1 MSSGTPSLSWMQTF
15 RSYLD
20 KRLLWVFMLGC
31 SSGFPLVLIGSNMS
45 GWLKDA
51 GLTRAAIGYFGS
63 VLAVYAINFLW
74 APLIDRVK
82 LPFLHSHLGQRRS
95 WIFLPQLLMLF
106 MTIGMAW
113 FGPSVSFHKSAEQDQ
128 DPTLTITSRKSN
140 WGNESPTVYWKSGI
154 DNNNERVVWQTQN
167 YSHLSF
173 SFHSS
178 DFNEAIV
185 TLINEAKLNDVDIQP
200 IIVRAKLDNPTDN
213 KWQQVL
219 IPLPEGTQQLTE
231 LRLGFE
237 GLGNITLSQ
246 FALKNSDQS
255 LYKSFP
261 IKNEHEDE
269 EKADGFWAVKSS
281 SGGWLNYT
289 TILTLSII
297 AFGVAFASSTQDIA
311 IDAFRIDTF
320 PKSEASKL
328 PQASAMAVM
337 GWWTGYSLPG
347 YLAFI
352 NADTIGWNGVYYGMA
367 GVVIILMLFTLFVG
381 EPTTQREALQK
392 EAQQRHNKAVGSKVV
407 AWLSVTVLEPFYD
420 FFKRNGVQVAITLL
434 LFVFL
439 FKIGEAFL
447 GRMSIPFYKEIGFS
461 NEQIGH
467 YSKLIG
473 WGATIFFT
481 LLGSVFNVKF
491 GIVRGLMIGGVAMA
505 ASNLMFAWI
514 AQVGPNE
521 NLFLATIIVD
531 NFTTAFST
539 VAFVSFLTLL
549 TGQAFSA
556 TQYALL
562 ASLGN
567 FGRTT
572 LASFSGELVDFLNDW
587 STFFILT
594 SLMVIPSLIM
604 LYSLRHFFT
613 DLLEKAKQNHE

>member
-31 SSGFPLVLIGSNMS
+31 SSGFPWVLIGSNMS

-63 VLAVYAINFLW
+63 VFAVYAINFLW
-74 APLIDRVK
+74 APLVDRVK
-82 LPFLHSHLGQRRS
+82 LPLLHAILGQRRS
-95 WIFLPQLLMLF
+95 WIFFCQ
-106 MTIGMAW
+106 TI
-113 FGPSVSFHKSAEQDQ
+113 
-128 DPTLTITSRKSN
+128 
-140 WGNESPTVYWKSGI
+140 
-154 DNNNERVVWQTQN
+154 
-167 YSHLSF
+167 
-173 SFHSS
+173 
-178 DFNEAIV
+178 
-185 TLINEAKLNDVDIQP
+185 
-200 IIVRAKLDNPTDN
+200 
-213 KWQQVL
+213 VL
-219 IPLPEGTQQLTE
+219 IGTLFIAGVNPAENLAFTSM
-231 LRLGFE
+231 L
-237 GLGNITLSQ
+237 
-246 FALKNSDQS
+246 AL
-255 LYKSFP
+255 
-261 IKNEHEDE
+261 
-269 EKADGFWAVKSS
+269 A
-281 SGGWLNYT
+281 
-289 TILTLSII
+289 I
-297 AFGVAFASSTQDIA
+297 AIASATQDIA

-328 PQASAMAVM
+328 PQASAMAVI

-352 NADTIGWNGVYYGMA
+352 NADSIGWNGVYYGMA
-367 GVVIILMLFTLFVG
+367 GVVVVLMLFTLFVG
-381 EPTTQREALQK
+381 EPNTQREALQ
-392 EAQQRHNKAVGSKVV
+392 EQAQQRHNKVVGSKLV
-407 AWLSVTVLEPFYD
+407 AWFSVTVIEPFYD

-447 GRMSIPFYKEIGFS
+447 GRMSITFYKEIGFS

-481 LLGSVFNVKF
+481 LVGSVFNVKF

-505 ASNLMFAWI
+505 TSNLMFAWI
-514 AQVGPNE
+514 AQTGPSE
-521 NLFLATIIVD
+521 TLFLATIIVD

-613 DLLEKAKQNHE
+613 DLLEKAKHNHE

>member
-31 SSGFPLVLIGSNMS
+31 SSGFPWVLIGSNMS

-63 VLAVYAINFLW
+63 VFAVYAINFLW
-74 APLIDRVK
+74 APLVDRVK
-82 LPFLHSHLGQRRS
+82 LPVLHAILGQRRS
-95 WIFLPQLLMLF
+95 WIFFCQS
-106 MTIGMAW
+106 I
-113 FGPSVSFHKSAEQDQ
+113 
-128 DPTLTITSRKSN
+128 
-140 WGNESPTVYWKSGI
+140 
-154 DNNNERVVWQTQN
+154 
-167 YSHLSF
+167 
-173 SFHSS
+173 
-178 DFNEAIV
+178 
-185 TLINEAKLNDVDIQP
+185 
-200 IIVRAKLDNPTDN
+200 
-213 KWQQVL
+213 VL
-219 IPLPEGTQQLTE
+219 IGTLFIAGVNPAENLAFTSM
-231 LRLGFE
+231 L
-237 GLGNITLSQ
+237 
-246 FALKNSDQS
+246 AL
-255 LYKSFP
+255 
-261 IKNEHEDE
+261 
-269 EKADGFWAVKSS
+269 A
-281 SGGWLNYT
+281 
-289 TILTLSII
+289 I
-297 AFGVAFASSTQDIA
+297 AIASATQDIA

-328 PQASAMAVM
+328 PQASAMAVI

-352 NADTIGWNGVYYGMA
+352 NADSIGWNGVYYGMA
-367 GVVIILMLFTLFVG
+367 GVVVVLMLFTLFVG
-381 EPTTQREALQK
+381 EPNTQREALQ
-392 EAQQRHNKAVGSKVV
+392 EQAQQRHNKVVGSKVV
-407 AWLSVTVLEPFYD
+407 AWFSVTVLEPFYD

-447 GRMSIPFYKEIGFS
+447 GRMSITFYKEIGFS

-481 LLGSVFNVKF
+481 LVGSVFNVKF

-514 AQVGPNE
+514 AHTGPSE
-521 NLFLATIIVD
+521 TLFLATIIVD

-572 LASFSGELVDFLNDW
+572 LASFSGELVDYLNDW

-594 SLMVIPSLIM
+594 ALMVIPSLIM

-613 DLLEKAKQNHE
+613 DLLEKAKNNQE

>member
-31 SSGFPLVLIGSNMS
+31 SSGFPWVLIGSNMS

-63 VLAVYAINFLW
+63 VFAVYAINFLW
-74 APLIDRVK
+74 APLVDRVK
-82 LPFLHSHLGQRRS
+82 LPVLHAILGQRRS
-95 WIFLPQLLMLF
+95 WIFFCQ
-106 MTIGMAW
+106 TI
-113 FGPSVSFHKSAEQDQ
+113 
-128 DPTLTITSRKSN
+128 
-140 WGNESPTVYWKSGI
+140 
-154 DNNNERVVWQTQN
+154 
-167 YSHLSF
+167 
-173 SFHSS
+173 
-178 DFNEAIV
+178 
-185 TLINEAKLNDVDIQP
+185 
-200 IIVRAKLDNPTDN
+200 
-213 KWQQVL
+213 VL
-219 IPLPEGTQQLTE
+219 IGTLFIAGVNPAENLAFTSM
-231 LRLGFE
+231 L
-237 GLGNITLSQ
+237 
-246 FALKNSDQS
+246 AL
-255 LYKSFP
+255 
-261 IKNEHEDE
+261 
-269 EKADGFWAVKSS
+269 A
-281 SGGWLNYT
+281 
-289 TILTLSII
+289 I
-297 AFGVAFASSTQDIA
+297 AIASATQDIA

-352 NADTIGWNGVYYGMA
+352 NADSIGWNGVYYGMA
-367 GVVIILMLFTLFVG
+367 GVVVVLMLFTLFVG
-381 EPTTQREALQK
+381 EPNTQREALQ
-392 EAQQRHNKAVGSKVV
+392 EQAQQRHNKVVGSKLV
-407 AWLSVTVLEPFYD
+407 AWFSVTVIEPFYD

-447 GRMSIPFYKEIGFS
+447 GRMSITFYKEIGFS

-481 LLGSVFNVKF
+481 LVGSVFNVKF

-514 AQVGPNE
+514 AHTGPSE
-521 NLFLATIIVD
+521 TLFLATIIVD

-572 LASFSGELVDFLNDW
+572 LASFSGELVDYLNDW

-594 SLMVIPSLIM
+594 ALMVIPSLIM

-613 DLLEKAKQNHE
+613 DLLEKAKTNQE

>member
-31 SSGFPLVLIGSNMS
+31 SSGFPWVLIGSNMS

-63 VLAVYAINFLW
+63 VFAVYAINFLW
-74 APLIDRVK
+74 APLVDRVK
-82 LPFLHSHLGQRRS
+82 LPVLHAILGQRRS
-95 WIFLPQLLMLF
+95 WIFFCQ
-106 MTIGMAW
+106 TI
-113 FGPSVSFHKSAEQDQ
+113 
-128 DPTLTITSRKSN
+128 
-140 WGNESPTVYWKSGI
+140 
-154 DNNNERVVWQTQN
+154 
-167 YSHLSF
+167 
-173 SFHSS
+173 
-178 DFNEAIV
+178 
-185 TLINEAKLNDVDIQP
+185 
-200 IIVRAKLDNPTDN
+200 
-213 KWQQVL
+213 VL
-219 IPLPEGTQQLTE
+219 IGTLFIAGVNPAENLAFTSM
-231 LRLGFE
+231 L
-237 GLGNITLSQ
+237 
-246 FALKNSDQS
+246 AL
-255 LYKSFP
+255 
-261 IKNEHEDE
+261 
-269 EKADGFWAVKSS
+269 A
-281 SGGWLNYT
+281 
-289 TILTLSII
+289 I
-297 AFGVAFASSTQDIA
+297 AIASATQDIA

-328 PQASAMAVM
+328 PQASAMAVI

-352 NADTIGWNGVYYGMA
+352 NADSIGWNGVYYGMA
-367 GVVIILMLFTLFVG
+367 GVVVVLMLFTLFVG
-381 EPTTQREALQK
+381 EPNTQREALQ
-392 EAQQRHNKAVGSKVV
+392 EQAQQRHNKVVGSKIV
-407 AWLSVTVLEPFYD
+407 AWFSVTVLEPFYD

-447 GRMSIPFYKEIGFS
+447 GRMSITFYKEIGFS

-481 LLGSVFNVKF
+481 LVGSVFNVKF

-514 AQVGPNE
+514 AQAGPSE
-521 NLFLATIIVD
+521 TLFLATIIVD

-572 LASFSGELVDFLNDW
+572 LASFSGELVDYLNDW

-594 SLMVIPSLIM
+594 ALMVIPSLIM

-613 DLLEKAKQNHE
+613 DLLEKAKNNQE

>member
-1 MSSGTPSLSWMQTF
+1 MSSGSSSLSWMQTF

-31 SSGFPLVLIGSNMS
+31 SSGFPWVLIGSNMS

-63 VLAVYAINFLW
+63 VFAVYAINFLW
-74 APLIDRVK
+74 APLVDRVK
-82 LPFLHSHLGQRRS
+82 LPVLHAILGQRRS
-95 WIFLPQLLMLF
+95 WIFFCQ
-106 MTIGMAW
+106 TI
-113 FGPSVSFHKSAEQDQ
+113 
-128 DPTLTITSRKSN
+128 
-140 WGNESPTVYWKSGI
+140 
-154 DNNNERVVWQTQN
+154 
-167 YSHLSF
+167 
-173 SFHSS
+173 
-178 DFNEAIV
+178 
-185 TLINEAKLNDVDIQP
+185 
-200 IIVRAKLDNPTDN
+200 
-213 KWQQVL
+213 VL
-219 IPLPEGTQQLTE
+219 IATLFIAGVNPANDLMFTSMLA
-231 LRLGFE
+231 LG
-237 GLGNITLSQ
+237 
-246 FALKNSDQS
+246 
-255 LYKSFP
+255 
-261 IKNEHEDE
+261 
-269 EKADGFWAVKSS
+269 
-281 SGGWLNYT
+281 
-289 TILTLSII
+289 I
-297 AFGVAFASSTQDIA
+297 AIASATQDIA

-328 PQASAMAVM
+328 PQASAMAVV

-352 NADTIGWNGVYYGMA
+352 NADAIGWNGVYYGMA
-367 GVVIILMLFTLFVG
+367 GVVVVLMLFTLLVG
-381 EPTTQREALQK
+381 EPKTERERLQ
-392 EAQQRHNKAVGSKVV
+392 EQAQQRHNKVVDSKIV
-407 AWLSVTVLEPFYD
+407 AWFTVTVIEPFYD

-447 GRMSIPFYKEIGFS
+447 GRMSITFYKEIGFS

-491 GIVRGLMIGGVAMA
+491 GIVRGLMIGGIAMA
-505 ASNLMFAWI
+505 GSNLMFAWI
-514 AQVGPNE
+514 AKAGPSE
-521 NLFLATIIVD
+521 TLFLATIIVD

-572 LASFSGELVDFLNDW
+572 LASFSGELVDYLNDW
-587 STFFILT
+587 SLFFIIT
-594 SLMVIPSLIM
+594 ALMVIPSLLM
-604 LYSLRHFFT
+604 LYSLRHFFAR
-613 DLLEKAKQNHE
+613 LLEEASQQK

>member
-31 SSGFPLVLIGSNMS
+31 SSGFPWVLIGSNMS

-63 VLAVYAINFLW
+63 VFAVYAINFLW
-74 APLIDRVK
+74 APLVDRVK
-82 LPFLHSHLGQRRS
+82 LPVLHAILGQRRS
-95 WIFLPQLLMLF
+95 WIFFCQTIVLVGTLFIAGVNPAENLAFTSMLALA
-106 MTIGMAW
+106 IAIA
-113 FGPSVSFHKSAEQDQ
+113 SA
-128 DPTLTITSRKSN
+128 
-140 WGNESPTVYWKSGI
+140 
-154 DNNNERVVWQTQN
+154 
-167 YSHLSF
+167 
-173 SFHSS
+173 
-178 DFNEAIV
+178 
-185 TLINEAKLNDVDIQP
+185 
-200 IIVRAKLDNPTDN
+200 
-213 KWQQVL
+213 
-219 IPLPEGTQQLTE
+219 
-231 LRLGFE
+231 
-237 GLGNITLSQ
+237 
-246 FALKNSDQS
+246 
-255 LYKSFP
+255 
-261 IKNEHEDE
+261 
-269 EKADGFWAVKSS
+269 
-281 SGGWLNYT
+281 
-289 TILTLSII
+289 
-297 AFGVAFASSTQDIA
+297 TQDIA

-352 NADTIGWNGVYYGMA
+352 NADSIGWNGVYYGMA
-367 GVVIILMLFTLFVG
+367 GVVVVLMLFTLFVG
-381 EPTTQREALQK
+381 EPNTQREALQ
-392 EAQQRHNKAVGSKVV
+392 EQAQQRHNKVIGSKVV
-407 AWLSVTVLEPFYD
+407 AWFSVTVLEPFYD

-447 GRMSIPFYKEIGFS
+447 GRMSITFYKEIGFS

-481 LLGSVFNVKF
+481 LVGSVFNVKF

-514 AQVGPNE
+514 AQVGPSE
-521 NLFLATIIVD
+521 TLFLATIIVD

-572 LASFSGELVDFLNDW
+572 LASFSGELVDYLNDW

-594 SLMVIPSLIM
+594 ALMVIPSLIM

-613 DLLEKAKQNHE
+613 DLLEKAKNNQE